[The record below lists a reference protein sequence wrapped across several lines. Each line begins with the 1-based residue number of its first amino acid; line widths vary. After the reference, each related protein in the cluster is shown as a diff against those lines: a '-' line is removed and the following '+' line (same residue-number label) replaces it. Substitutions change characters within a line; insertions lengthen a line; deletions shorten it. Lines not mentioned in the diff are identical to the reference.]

1 MELAQ
6 SSGKFPEY
14 WGRGDFGKVPGAK
27 VEKLGVTLL
36 RYRDRRKLTWED
48 RAETSEAKFPA
59 PRVQTL
65 IRKLMIMP
73 SKIN

>member
-6 SSGKFPEY
+6 SPGKFPEY

-48 RAETSEAKFPA
+48 RAETSEAKF
-59 PRVQTL
+59 
-65 IRKLMIMP
+65 
-73 SKIN
+73 